1 MRLKVSYGR
10 EELFKQFSSRQ
21 TPTVLEVLQSVKENH
36 PKIYDRL
43 RDKQGNFR
51 QSLAVFVNGRHIRYL
66 NGLDTTL
73 AEDDEVYI
81 IPLIAGG

>member
-1 MRLKVSYGR
+1 MRLKVSHGR
-10 EELFKQFSSRQ
+10 EKLFRQFPGGDP
-21 TPTVLEVLQSVKENH
+21 TTVLEVLQSVKESH
-36 PKIYDRL
+36 PKIYDRWC
-43 RDKQGNFR
+43 DKQGHLR
-51 QSLAVFVNGRHIRYL
+51 QSLAVFVNGKHIRYL

>member
-1 MRLKVSYGR
+1 MRLTLSYGR
-10 EELFKQFSSRQ
+10 EELLKQFSSGQ
-21 TPTVLEVLQSVKENH
+21 TPTVLEVLESVKESH
-36 PKIYDRL
+36 PKIYDRWC
-43 RDKQGNFR
+43 DKQGNLR
-51 QSLAVFVNGRHIRYL
+51 QSLTVFVNGRHIRYL